1 MKRFLLVLIAVLSLG
16 YINEL
21 YAQSDNMSVSKF
33 EMDSGSYAAQKDSV
47 KDNNGNLC
55 ALVEITI
62 RKYRDFSFTGSYVF
76 PNKTKQIVGGYKVYL
91 AQGAKKMIIRHEE
104 FGRLEYNFP
113 EPLIGGVTYRM
124 ELKLP
129 ETDKVVYRVLSNI
142 AGANVLF
149 DSQKYTTDDNAQ
161 CKIVTTSGTHTI
173 TVSTPAEGFDSI
185 TKTVILPVGEP
196 LVEDTVYMPSTEQY
210 RLTILSD
217 DGAEFEVDGQLLN
230 QRTQTSQILPAGM
243 HIVRVLMQT
252 DQHQWYSLPQKII
265 LNGDKVVSLPLK
277 GSLRI
282 AYPVNAQ
289 CFIEID
295 EKGEAVPPS
304 KTEFKTGET
313 ITLLGRYRLTVHKE
327 GYDDR
332 QISIEISPNQNE
344 DNYRVEMSSKGDT
357 YFLNGEFGKAYD
369 EFEKL
374 ANTFDDDKAL
384 YSLGVCL
391 YTGKGCPVNR
401 SAALMCWNMAAKLGN
416 VDAIRQ
422 LLSFAT
428 DEAQR
433 FEYYLS
439 AAQAGDAAAAYE
451 VAERYAN
458 GTGVKINYSCA
469 AYWYSQAVKDYP
481 AANRGLGDLYM
492 EGHGVTQ
499 NVSEAQRYYE
509 LGSDYGDELSYERL
523 ADLEFRN
530 GNKEKAIQM
539 YDALSAPS
547 PAVQARVAK
556 YYIGKKKYQESANIY
571 MQMDSAALIA
581 SNVKTDMET
590 VANNLYKN
598 SDKNIAINLYEM
610 LYRLYKGNNPFSN
623 NVVYFR
629 LGKYY
634 YDMLDY
640 EKAILYLELGSEQQV
655 GSASY
660 LLGVCYSKG
669 EGVEPNNE
677 TALIYFNKAVEQ
689 KYERAWYYIGMDYVD
704 YAKKTGEQE
713 AQEMALECFIKA
725 ARAGSKPAQTIL
737 KQKNINWEKPAE

>member
-1 MKRFLLVLIAVLSLG
+1 MKRFLLVWMTVLSFLG
-16 YINEL
+16 GL

-33 EMDSGSYAAQKDSV
+33 EMDPGSYAAQQDAV

-76 PNKTKQIVGGYKVYL
+76 PNQTKQIVGGYKVYL

-104 FGRLEYNFP
+104 FGRLEYSFP
-113 EPLIGGVTYRM
+113 EPLVGGVTYRM

-129 ETDKVVYRVLSNI
+129 ENDKVVYRVQANI
-142 AGANVLF
+142 TGANVLF
-149 DSQKYTTDDNAQ
+149 DSQEYTTDDNAQ

-173 TVSTPAEGFDSI
+173 TVSTSTEGFESI
-185 TKTVILPVGEP
+185 TKTVLLPVGEP

-217 DGAEFEVDGQLLN
+217 DGAEFEVDGQLW
-230 QRTQTSQILPAGM
+230 TQTSQILPAGM
-243 HIVRVLMQT
+243 HIVRVRMQT

-295 EKGEAVPPS
+295 GKGEAVPPS

-313 ITLLGRYRLTVHKE
+313 ITLLGRYRLTIHKE

-344 DNYRVEMSSKGDT
+344 DNYRVEMSSRGDT
-357 YFLNGEFGKAYD
+357 YFLNGEFGKAYN
-369 EFEKL
+369 EYEKL

-539 YDALSAPS
+539 YDALSALS

-571 MQMDSAALIA
+571 MQMDSAALID
-581 SNVKTDMET
+581 SNVKTDMEM

-669 EGVEPNNE
+669 EGVEPDNE
-677 TALIYFNKAVEQ
+677 TALSYFNKAVEQ
-689 KYERAWYYIGMDYVD
+689 KYERAWYYIGMDY
-704 YAKKTGEQE
+704 AKKTGDPE
-713 AQEMALECFIKA
+713 AQEMALKYFIKA

>member
-173 TVSTPAEGFDSI
+173 TVSTPAEGFESI
-185 TKTVILPVGEP
+185 TKTVLLPVGEP

-210 RLTILSD
+210 RLTISSD

-295 EKGEAVPPS
+295 KKGEAVPPS

-357 YFLNGEFGKAYD
+357 YFLNGEFGKAYE

-581 SNVKTDMET
+581 SNVKTDMEM

-634 YDMLDY
+634 YDMSDY

-677 TALIYFNKAVEQ
+677 TALFYFNKAVEQ

-713 AQEMALECFIKA
+713 AQEMALECFMKA

>member
-173 TVSTPAEGFDSI
+173 TVSTPAEGFESI
-185 TKTVILPVGEP
+185 TKTVLLPVGEP

-210 RLTILSD
+210 RLTISSD

-295 EKGEAVPPS
+295 KKGEAVPPS

-357 YFLNGEFGKAYD
+357 YFLNGEFGKAYE

-581 SNVKTDMET
+581 SNVKTDMEM

-669 EGVEPNNE
+669 EGVEPDNE
-677 TALIYFNKAVEQ
+677 TALFYFNKAVEQ

>member
-1 MKRFLLVLIAVLSLG
+1 MKRFLLVWMTVLSFLG
-16 YINEL
+16 GL

-33 EMDSGSYAAQKDSV
+33 EMDPGSYAAQQDAV
-47 KDNNGNLC
+47 IDNIGNFC

-76 PNKTKQIVGGYKVYL
+76 PNQTKQIVGGYKVYL

-104 FGRLEYNFP
+104 FGRLEYSFP
-113 EPLIGGVTYRM
+113 EPLVGGVTYRM

-129 ETDKVVYRVLSNI
+129 ENDKVVYRVQANI
-142 AGANVLF
+142 TGANVLF
-149 DSQKYTTDDNAQ
+149 DSQEYTTDDNAQ

-173 TVSTPAEGFDSI
+173 TVSTSTEGFESI
-185 TKTVILPVGEP
+185 TKTVLLPVGEP
-196 LVEDTVYMPSTEQY
+196 LVEDTVYMPSTKQY
-210 RLTILSD
+210 TLAISSD

-230 QRTQTSQILPAGM
+230 QRTRTSQVLPAGM
-243 HIVRVLMQT
+243 HIVRVRMQT
-252 DQHQWYSLPQKII
+252 DKYQWYSQPQKII
-265 LNGDKVVSLPLK
+265 LNGDKSVSLPLK

-282 AYPVNAQ
+282 AYPTNAL

-295 EKGEAVPPS
+295 GKGEAVSPS

-313 ITLLGRYRLTVHKE
+313 IALLGRYRLTVRKE
-327 GYDDR
+327 GYDDK
-332 QISIEISPNQNE
+332 QISIEISPNQHE
-344 DNYRVEMSSKGDT
+344 DNYRVEMSGKGDT
-357 YFLNGEFGKAYD
+357 YFLNGEFGKAYN
-369 EFEKL
+369 EYEKL
-374 ANTFDDDKAL
+374 ANTFEDDKAL

-391 YTGKGCPVNR
+391 YSGKGCPVNS
-401 SAALMCWNMAAKLGN
+401 SAALMCWKMAAKLGN
-416 VDAIRQ
+416 VEAVRQ
-422 LLSFAT
+422 LLALTT

-451 VAERYAN
+451 VAERYVN
-458 GTGVKINYSCA
+458 GTGVKINYNCA
-469 AYWYSQAVKDYP
+469 AYWYSQAVKDCP

-539 YDALSAPS
+539 YNALSAPS
-547 PAVQARVAK
+547 PAVQARIAK

-571 MQMDSAALIA
+571 MQMDSVALIDA
-581 SNVKTDMET
+581 NVKTDMEV

-610 LYRLYKGNNPFSN
+610 LYRLYKGNKPFSN

-634 YDMLDY
+634 YDMMNY
-640 EKAILYLELGSEQQV
+640 EKAVPYLELGSELQV

-660 LLGVCYSKG
+660 LLGVCYNKG
-669 EGVEPNNE
+669 EGVEPDNE
-677 TALIYFNKAVEQ
+677 TALVYFHKAVEQ
-689 KYERAWYYIGMDYVD
+689 KYERAWYYIGMDY
-704 YAKKTGEQE
+704 AKKTEEPE
-713 AQEMALECFIKA
+713 AQEKALKCFIKA
-725 ARAGSKPAQTIL
+725 ARAGSKPAQTVL
-737 KQKNINWEKPAE
+737 KQKNINWEKTVE

>member
-173 TVSTPAEGFDSI
+173 TVFTPAEGFDSI

-509 LGSDYGDELSYERL
+509 FGSDYGDELSYERL

-571 MQMDSAALIA
+571 MQMDSAALID
-581 SNVKTDMET
+581 SNVKTDMEM

-669 EGVEPNNE
+669 EGVEPDNE
-677 TALIYFNKAVEQ
+677 TALSYFNKAVEQ
-689 KYERAWYYIGMDYVD
+689 KYERAWYYIGMDY
-704 YAKKTGEQE
+704 AKKTGDPE
-713 AQEMALECFIKA
+713 AQEMALKYFIKA

>member
-113 EPLIGGVTYRM
+113 ELLIGGVTYRM

-173 TVSTPAEGFDSI
+173 TVSTPAEGFESI
-185 TKTVILPVGEP
+185 TKTVLLPVGEP

-210 RLTILSD
+210 RLTISSD

-295 EKGEAVPPS
+295 KKGEAVPPS

-344 DNYRVEMSSKGDT
+344 DNYRVEMSSKRDT
-357 YFLNGEFGKAYD
+357 YFLNGEFGKAYE

-669 EGVEPNNE
+669 EGVKPNNE

>member
-173 TVSTPAEGFDSI
+173 TVSTPAEGFESI
-185 TKTVILPVGEP
+185 TKTVLLPVGEP

-210 RLTILSD
+210 RLTISSD

-295 EKGEAVPPS
+295 KKGEAVPPS

-357 YFLNGEFGKAYD
+357 YFLNGEFGKAYE

-704 YAKKTGEQE
+704 YAKKTGGQE

>member
-217 DGAEFEVDGQLLN
+217 DGAEFEVDRQLLLN

-384 YSLGVCL
+384 YSLGICL

-401 SAALMCWNMAAKLGN
+401 STALMCWNMAAKLGN

-571 MQMDSAALIA
+571 MQMDSAALID
-581 SNVKTDMET
+581 SNVKTDMEM

-669 EGVEPNNE
+669 EGVEPDNE
-677 TALIYFNKAVEQ
+677 TALFYFHKAVEQ
-689 KYERAWYYIGMDYVD
+689 KYERAWYYIGMDY
-704 YAKKTGEQE
+704 AKKTGELE

>member
-173 TVSTPAEGFDSI
+173 TVSTPAEGFESI
-185 TKTVILPVGEP
+185 TKTVLLPVGEP

-210 RLTILSD
+210 RLTISSD

-295 EKGEAVPPS
+295 KKGEAVPPS

-357 YFLNGEFGKAYD
+357 YFLNGEFGKAYE

-581 SNVKTDMET
+581 SNVKTDMEM

-669 EGVEPNNE
+669 EGVEPDNE
-677 TALIYFNKAVEQ
+677 TALFYFNKAVEQ
-689 KYERAWYYIGMDYVD
+689 KYERAWYYIGMGYVD

>member
-113 EPLIGGVTYRM
+113 ELLIGGVTYRM

-173 TVSTPAEGFDSI
+173 TVSTPAEGFESI
-185 TKTVILPVGEP
+185 TKTVLLPVGEP

-210 RLTILSD
+210 RLTISSD

-295 EKGEAVPPS
+295 KKGEAVPPS

-357 YFLNGEFGKAYD
+357 YFLNGEFGKAYE

-669 EGVEPNNE
+669 EGVKPNNE

>member
-1 MKRFLLVLIAVLSLG
+1 MKRFLLVWMTVLSFLG
-16 YINEL
+16 GL

-33 EMDSGSYAAQKDSV
+33 EMDPGSYAAQQDAV

-571 MQMDSAALIA
+571 MQMDSAAFIA

-634 YDMLDY
+634 YDMSDY
-640 EKAILYLELGSEQQV
+640 EKAIPYLELGSEQQV
-655 GSASY
+655 GPASC
-660 LLGVCYSKG
+660 LLGICYNKG
-669 EGVEPNNE
+669 EGVEPDNE
-677 TALIYFNKAVEQ
+677 TALFYFNKAVEQ
-689 KYERAWYYIGMDYVD
+689 KYERAWYYIGKD
-704 YAKKTGEQE
+704 YAKKTGDPE

-725 ARAGSKPAQTIL
+725 ARADYKPAQTIL

>member
-173 TVSTPAEGFDSI
+173 TVSTPAEGFESI
-185 TKTVILPVGEP
+185 TKTVLLPVGEP

-210 RLTILSD
+210 RLTISSD

-295 EKGEAVPPS
+295 KKGEAVPPS

-357 YFLNGEFGKAYD
+357 YFLNGEFGKAYE

-523 ADLEFRN
+523 ADFEFRN

-581 SNVKTDMET
+581 SNVKTDMEM

-669 EGVEPNNE
+669 EGVEPDNE
-677 TALIYFNKAVEQ
+677 TALFYFNKAVEQ

>member
-1 MKRFLLVLIAVLSLG
+1 MKRFLLVWMTVLSFLG
-16 YINEL
+16 GL

-33 EMDSGSYAAQKDSV
+33 EMDPGSYAAQQDAV

-76 PNKTKQIVGGYKVYL
+76 PNQTKQIVGGYKVYL

-104 FGRLEYNFP
+104 FGRLEYSFP
-113 EPLIGGVTYRM
+113 EPLVGGVTYRM

-129 ETDKVVYRVLSNI
+129 ENDKVVYRVQANI
-142 AGANVLF
+142 TGANVLF
-149 DSQKYTTDDNAQ
+149 DSQEYTTDDNAQ

-173 TVSTPAEGFDSI
+173 TVSTSTEGFESI
-185 TKTVILPVGEP
+185 TKTVLLPVGEP
-196 LVEDTVYMPSTEQY
+196 LVEDTVYMPSTKQY
-210 RLTILSD
+210 TLAISSD

-230 QRTQTSQILPAGM
+230 QRTRTSQVLPAGM
-243 HIVRVLMQT
+243 HIVRVRMQT
-252 DQHQWYSLPQKII
+252 DKYQWYSQPQKII
-265 LNGDKVVSLPLK
+265 LNGDKSVSLPLK

-282 AYPVNAQ
+282 AYPTNAL

-295 EKGEAVPPS
+295 GKGEAVSPS

-313 ITLLGRYRLTVHKE
+313 IALLGRYRLTVRKE
-327 GYDDR
+327 GYDDK
-332 QISIEISPNQNE
+332 QISIEISPNQHE
-344 DNYRVEMSSKGDT
+344 DNYRVEMSGKGDT
-357 YFLNGEFGKAYD
+357 YFLNGEFGKAYN
-369 EFEKL
+369 EYEKL
-374 ANTFDDDKAL
+374 ANTFEDDKAL

-391 YTGKGCPVNR
+391 YSGKGCPVNS
-401 SAALMCWNMAAKLGN
+401 SAALMCWKMAAKLGN
-416 VDAIRQ
+416 VEAVRQ
-422 LLSFAT
+422 LLALTT

-451 VAERYAN
+451 VAERYVN
-458 GTGVKINYSCA
+458 GTGVKINYNCA
-469 AYWYSQAVKDYP
+469 AYWYSQAVKDCP

-492 EGHGVTQ
+492 EGHGVTP

-530 GNKEKAIQM
+530 GNKEKAIPM
-539 YDALSAPS
+539 YNALSAPS
-547 PAVQARVAK
+547 PAVQARIAK

-571 MQMDSAALIA
+571 MQMDSAALID
-581 SNVKTDMET
+581 SNVKTDMEM

-669 EGVEPNNE
+669 EGVEPDNE
-677 TALIYFNKAVEQ
+677 TALFYFDKAVEQ
-689 KYERAWYYIGMDYVD
+689 KYERAWYYIGMDY
-704 YAKKTGEQE
+704 AKKTGDPE
-713 AQEMALECFIKA
+713 AQEMALKYFIKA

>member
-173 TVSTPAEGFDSI
+173 TVSTPAEGFESI
-185 TKTVILPVGEP
+185 TKTVLLPVGEP

-210 RLTILSD
+210 RLTISSD

-295 EKGEAVPPS
+295 KKGEAVPPS

-357 YFLNGEFGKAYD
+357 YFLNGEFGKAYE

-581 SNVKTDMET
+581 SNVKTDMEM

-634 YDMLDY
+634 YDLLDY

-669 EGVEPNNE
+669 EGVEPDNE
-677 TALIYFNKAVEQ
+677 TALFYFNKAVEQ

>member
-1 MKRFLLVLIAVLSLG
+1 MKRFLLVWMTVLSFLG
-16 YINEL
+16 GL

-33 EMDSGSYAAQKDSV
+33 EMDPSSYAAQQDAV

-76 PNKTKQIVGGYKVYL
+76 PNQTKQIVGGYKVYL

-104 FGRLEYNFP
+104 FGRLEYSFP
-113 EPLIGGVTYRM
+113 EPLVGGVTYRM

-129 ETDKVVYRVLSNI
+129 ENDKVVYRVQANI
-142 AGANVLF
+142 TGANVLF

-173 TVSTPAEGFDSI
+173 TVSTPAEGFESI
-185 TKTVILPVGEP
+185 TKTVLLPVGEP
-196 LVEDTVYMPSTEQY
+196 LVEDTVYMPSSEQY
-210 RLTILSD
+210 RLTISSD

-295 EKGEAVPPS
+295 KKGEAVPPS

-357 YFLNGEFGKAYD
+357 YFLNGEFGKAYE

-391 YTGKGCPVNR
+391 YTGKGSPVNR